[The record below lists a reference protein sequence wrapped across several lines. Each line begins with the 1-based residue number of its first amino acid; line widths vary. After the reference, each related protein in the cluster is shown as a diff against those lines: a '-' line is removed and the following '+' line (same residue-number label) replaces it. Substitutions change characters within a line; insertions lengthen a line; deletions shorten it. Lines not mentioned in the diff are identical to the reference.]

1 MSFVGVKMSV
11 NNDLRIEEFLFYCV
25 VRCGDVNV
33 VESLLK
39 YGVDF
44 NEKDYREMIVI
55 YYVNYLY
62 EDVDRMVYVLLKF
75 GGDMFSRNCYG
86 QLLFEEVLV
95 FFNKK
100 FCEVFV
106 DWGFLF
112 EKCYCMYKG
121 IYELFY

>member
-86 QLLFEEVLV
+86 
-95 FFNKK
+95 
-100 FCEVFV
+100 
-106 DWGFLF
+106 
-112 EKCYCMYKG
+112 
-121 IYELFY
+121 